1 MSQYIV
7 LSSVPVK
14 NSVKFHENF
23 MKLFDTYSR
32 FFTLF
37 AFVLRITQFRE
48 QRRYLRA
55 NITTLNKHSRCLTI
69 VDRTSLNP

>member
-14 NSVKFHENF
+14 NSVKFRD
-23 MKLFDTYSR
+23 KIFDTYSR

-37 AFVLRITQFRE
+37 ASVLRITQFRE
-48 QRRYLRA
+48 QRCYLRA